1 LINNVARSVLL
12 ATLIFIHLW
21 AVALLLE
28 ALPQNII
35 HPVYGIETIQL
46 LVNEDLVAVFGLG

>member
-1 LINNVARSVLL
+1 VARSVLL

-46 LVNEDLVAVFGLG
+46 LVNEDLVAVFGFG